1 VKGRPP
7 LLAVDGGGS
16 KIDAA
21 LLGRDGKVFG
31 AARIR
36 TQEFDENGGPQHM
49 TQVFDAVQ
57 GACLDAG
64 IALDY
69 PVADVGVYCL
79 AGADLPADDRKIA
92 RWLRGKHLTEENLV
106 RNDTFA
112 VLRAGTDRHWGV
124 GVVCG
129 YGTNCSAVA
138 PNGRV
143 TRFPAVGPIS
153 GDWGG
158 GADVGGAALWY
169 SIRAEDGRGSGTTL
183 AELVPSHFG
192 LRTPRQVLEA
202 LYYGRLSED
211 RLVELAP
218 LVFHAATAGDD
229 VARGVVDRQADEI
242 VAMVTTA
249 IKRLRMQRLEVEVVL
264 GGGIFRTDDEAF
276 FKRIEAGVHEVAP
289 AARFRVLTD
298 PPVVGAAWLGLDR
311 LQAPKASYAR
321 VRRALTHRRLDTHT
335 HAGRKEHR

>member
-1 VKGRPP
+1 MRRRPP
-7 LLAVDGGGS
+7 LLALDGGGS
-16 KIDAA
+16 KIDAV
-21 LLGRDGKVFG
+21 LLRRDGSVLG

-49 TQVFDAVQ
+49 TQVLDAVR

-64 IALDY
+64 IVLEY
-69 PVADVGVYCL
+69 PVAELGVYCL

-92 RWLRGKHLTEENLV
+92 RWLRGRHLTEENLV

-112 VLRAGTDRHWGV
+112 VLRAGTDRPWGV

-129 YGTNCSAVA
+129 FGTNCSAVA
-138 PNGRV
+138 PDGRV

-158 GADVGGAALWY
+158 GADVGRAALWY
-169 SIRAEDGRGSGTTL
+169 AIRAEDGRGSGTTL

-202 LYYGRLSED
+202 LYYGRLDED

-218 LVFHAATAGDD
+218 LVFRAATAGDG
-229 VARGVVDRQADEI
+229 VARSVIDRQADEI

-249 IKRLRMQRLEVEVVL
+249 IKRLRMQRLDVDVVL
-264 GGGIFRTDDEAF
+264 GGGIFRTDDQGF
-276 FKRIEAGVHEVAP
+276 FRRIEAGVHEVAP
-289 AARFRVLTD
+289 AARFTVLTD
-298 PPVVGAAWLGLDR
+298 PPVIGAAWLGLDR
-311 LQAPKASYAR
+311 LEAPKASYAR
-321 VRRALTHRRLDTHT
+321 ARRALTHGRLDADT